1 MRYTESGTFR
11 FTVFNQGRA
20 VRAFDWFF
28 DAWLF
33 AILELD
39 SFSRIRERGSSEVWT
54 INPKT
59 TN

>member
-1 MRYTESGTFR
+1 MEAIMRY
-11 FTVFNQGRA
+11 TVFNQGRA

-33 AILELD
+33 AILELG
-39 SFSRIRERGSSEVWT
+39 SYSRIRERGSNEVWT